1 MYFGIHSLIPLFFL
15 AGGLFILYLVISKAV
30 RDGINKSVVGQ
41 YFEGKV
47 EVKEMRKSFL
57 DSDLDN
63 NR

>member
-1 MYFGIHSLIPLFFL
+1 MSIGISKFIFLLFW
-15 AGGLFILYLVISKAV
+15 AGVLFVLYLVISKAV

-47 EVKEMRKSFL
+47 EVKEMKKSFL